1 MGRGVRIRVW
11 GDYALF
17 SRPEL
22 KVERYSYDVITPSA
36 ARGILD
42 AIYYHPGMR
51 WIIDKIYVVKPIRFT
66 SVRRNEIK
74 SKISASNVLQAYNG
88 ADKAL
93 YMSSNQEIVQRASV
107 LLTDVEYV
115 IEAHFEMTEKANKTD
130 NPGKFKDITMRRL
143 KKGECYHMPYFGC
156 REFPA
161 HFALCEEEEIKTVY
175 ETVLEKDFGIMFYDM
190 DYSDPENIQSM
201 FFRAVM
207 RQGVLD
213 LRDCEVI
220 R

>member
-93 YMSSNQEIVQRASV
+93 YMSSKQEIVQRASV
-107 LLTDVEYV
+107 LLIDVEYV
-115 IEAHFEMTEKANKTD
+115 IEAHFEMTEKANETD

-175 ETVLEKDFGIMFYDM
+175 ETVPEKDFGIMLYDM
-190 DYSDPENIQSM
+190 DYSDPENIQPM